1 MLRVSLRVSAK
12 HAFELRG
19 ALRAIL
25 FCRYLI
31 SKIKDALPHCESAC
45 AFLRNALLNKRL
57 RASRVD
63 KAHFVRSADAGSFAR
78 DYSLALPACY
88 ARDVLHPS
96 SYKARLLCERVP
108 LKSANA
114 TEKPQK
120 KLQKTITHPIPAAPP
135 PQSPHTPHPQP
146 HLPSPHA
153 IYAEKPPHIS

>member
-88 ARDVLHPS
+88 ARDVLHS
-96 SYKARLLCERVP
+96 SRQKALP
-108 LKSANA
+108 LYHTQPKTIHRKNMSAFVKRARKEAQASKGRHAIHKNQVI
-114 TEKPQK
+114 KNYK
-120 KLQKTITHPIPAAPP
+120 KL
-135 PQSPHTPHPQP
+135 
-146 HLPSPHA
+146 
-153 IYAEKPPHIS
+153 